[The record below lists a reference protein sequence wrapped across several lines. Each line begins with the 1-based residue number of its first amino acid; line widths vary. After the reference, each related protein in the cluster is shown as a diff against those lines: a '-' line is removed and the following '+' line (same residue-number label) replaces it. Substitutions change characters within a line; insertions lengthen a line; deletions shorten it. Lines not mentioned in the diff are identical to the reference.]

1 MQPHGQVAGAEHCVL
16 GWSPLG
22 LATQALCA
30 PLWDQNKSCTTH
42 PLVTLT
48 SPLSLCALSAW
59 CLSFQA
65 VLHQTCAQ
73 KEGSQQFFHVELGHP
88 QGAAEARPPSG
99 PACFALGGKA
109 SPRRSL
115 LAACMFPSSFHR
127 SPKRLT
133 SSSVTSNPKARFCF
147 GAVPYSLTAT
157 RPAQRGK
164 RQPEA
169 YKETSCWIG
178 PQAQGLGLEEQHS
191 QAKPRACP

>member
-1 MQPHGQVAGAEHCVL
+1 MGRWQGLSTVYWAGPHWAWPHRPFVPLFGTKTRAVLLIPWSPSPLPSRCVL
-16 GWSPLG
+16 LVLGVCHFKRFYIRHVPRRRAASSSSRWSS
-22 LATQALCA
+22 AAL
-30 PLWDQNKSCTTH
+30 T
-42 PLVTLT
+42 
-48 SPLSLCALSAW
+48 
-59 CLSFQA
+59 
-65 VLHQTCAQ
+65 
-73 KEGSQQFFHVELGHP
+73 

-115 LAACMFPSSFHR
+115 LAACMFPSSFHG

-157 RPAQRGK
+157 RTAQRGK

-169 YKETSCWIG
+169 YKEASCWIG

-191 QAKPRACP
+191 QAKTRACP